1 MRSIYE
7 PVHETTCERMEEQ
20 LDALHALSRRGLWGI
35 VLFMAVSAAAL
46 YGSSSG
52 LFSLIPAEVREMV
65 GEGPPPAA
73 LYLVLAVSW
82 LSSFV
87 LIIGRRGGD
96 GQPGY
101 CWYNVGLPT
110 VFYPL
115 AIFTQEA
122 ATLFP
127 VVFVA
132 GLILL
137 LLEHFTVTSYASRA
151 IRETTARL
159 ERIRKFQ

>member
-1 MRSIYE
+1 MYQ
-7 PVHETTCERMEEQ
+7 PVHETNCERMEEQ
-20 LDALHALSRRGLWGI
+20 LAALHALSRRGLWGL
-35 VLFMAVSAAAL
+35 VLFMAASAAAL

-52 LFSLIPAEVREMV
+52 LFSLIPTEIREMV
-65 GEGPPPAA
+65 GDGPPPVA
-73 LYLVLAVSW
+73 LHLVLAVSW

-101 CWYNVGLPT
+101 SWYNVGLPT

-115 AIFTQEA
+115 CIFTEHA
-122 ATLFP
+122 DTFFP

-132 GLILL
+132 GLVLL
-137 LLEHFTVTSYASRA
+137 LLEHFTVTSYAFRA
-151 IRETTARL
+151 IRDTAARL
-159 ERIRKFQ
+159 ERIRRFE